1 MILVLNEWIFHDLLG
16 ENGVDTRREAAA
28 FLNAFYSS
36 SDQLVLPSEPRWMR
50 KAYQLMTL
58 TNPMLRYSSKQF
70 QSILRDSERT
80 IDSRNLDEVD
90 IPQELLDQV
99 PDEDEYLV
107 SAYLSAGAE
116 LITTDRGLF
125 DSVADSELVSCRM
138 RDEFLSSYPS

>member
-1 MILVLNEWIFHDLLG
+1 
-16 ENGVDTRREAAA
+16 
-28 FLNAFYSS
+28 
-36 SDQLVLPSEPRWMR
+36 MR

-107 SAYLSAGAE
+107 SAYLSAEADL

-125 DSVADSELVSCRM
+125 DSVADSELVSCRI
-138 RDEFLSSYPS
+138 RDEFLSGYLS